1 MKARDE
7 VDLRDMTIDD
17 LSAVYHL
24 GEELFL
30 NHQQPILYRI
40 WDAYEVTGYFNSDPE
55 FCLVAEDNGQVG
67 GFALGTIFEKQGS
80 AWKYGYVAWLG
91 VRAEYRRR
99 GLGARLYK
107 ELEKRMQKQG
117 VRMVIMDT
125 EEHRQDAVAFFHRMG
140 FKERESHLWM
150 AKTLRRSASP
160 RRLEPV
166 DKRTVKVM
174 HFHQPTAVVLP
185 RQDRGEQQR

>member
-1 MKARDE
+1 MKARDD

-30 NHQQPILYRI
+30 SQQQPILYRI
-40 WDAYEVTGYFNSDPE
+40 WDAYEVTGYFNTDPE
-55 FCLVAEDNGQVG
+55 FCLIAEKHGQIL
-67 GFALGTIFEKQGS
+67 GFALGTIFEKEGS

-91 VRAEYRRR
+91 VKADYRRR

-107 ELEKRMQKQG
+107 ELEKRMRKEG

-125 EEHRQDAVAFFHRMG
+125 EEHRQDAVAFFHGMG

-150 AKTLRRSASP
+150 AKTLRRSSSP
-160 RRLEPV
+160 RRVERV
-166 DKRTVKVM
+166 GQRTLKAL
-174 HFHQPTAVVLP
+174 HFHQPTAVELP
-185 RQDRGEQQR
+185 RQDRHEQQR